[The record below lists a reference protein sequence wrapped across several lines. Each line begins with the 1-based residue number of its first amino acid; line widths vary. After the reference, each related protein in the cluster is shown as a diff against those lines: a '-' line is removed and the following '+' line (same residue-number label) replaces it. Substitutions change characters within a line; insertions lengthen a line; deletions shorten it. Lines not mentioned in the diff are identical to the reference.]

1 MTKMRKSQKIT
12 VGIVI
17 LGIGILLLGVDRIFV
32 AADNA
37 SYAQSMT
44 YVTVIAL
51 LFFLVGAIWF
61 FWNAFR

>member
-1 MTKMRKSQKIT
+1 MRKMRKGHKVT
-12 VGIVI
+12 TGIII
-17 LGIGILLLGVDRIFV
+17 LVMGILLLGVDRIFV

-37 SYAQSMT
+37 SYTQSMT